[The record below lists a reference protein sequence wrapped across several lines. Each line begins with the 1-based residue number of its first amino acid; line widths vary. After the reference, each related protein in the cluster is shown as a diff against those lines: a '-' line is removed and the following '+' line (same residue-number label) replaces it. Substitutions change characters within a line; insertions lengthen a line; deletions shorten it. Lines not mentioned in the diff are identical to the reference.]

1 MKLVFIRKVVMALL
15 IVIANPVLANS
26 ADRLN
31 VLLQPIDSLKAN
43 FVQTVYDKKQ
53 KVIQNAAGIIEFK
66 RPQNFRWHIVEPD
79 PTLVV
84 TDGKTMWNYDEML
97 AQVTVESF
105 EPLKEVS
112 PLSFLFADP
121 QVNFNIDEINATAF
135 RLTPKQDNA
144 AFKHLELFFNR
155 GKITQLHLYDHLD
168 QITVF
173 EFMQVQSNPSLA
185 DSRFSFVPPA
195 GVDVIGE
202 N

>member
-1 MKLVFIRKVVMALL
+1 MKLGFMRCIAVGLL
-15 IVIANPVLANS
+15 FLAGNAMANS

-53 KVIQNAAGIIEFK
+53 KVVQNAAGIIEFK

-79 PTLVV
+79 STLVV

-105 EPLKEVS
+105 DAQKDVS

-121 QVNFNIDEINATAF
+121 QVNFNVDEINATTF
-135 RLTPKQDNA
+135 RLTPKQENA
-144 AFKHLELFFNR
+144 GFKYLEIFFKR
-155 GKITQLHLYDHLD
+155 GKITQLHLYDQLD

-173 EFMQVQSNPSLA
+173 EFMQVQNNLQLA
-185 DSRFSFVPPA
+185 DTRFNFVPPA

>member
-1 MKLVFIRKVVMALL
+1 MKFSIKCIIALGL
-15 IVIANPVLANS
+15 LAVASVTVANP

-53 KVIQNAAGIIEFK
+53 KVVQNAAGIIEFK

-79 PTLVV
+79 STLVV
-84 TDGKTMWNYDEML
+84 TDGKTLWNYDEML
-97 AQVTVESF
+97 AQVTVEPF
-105 EPLKEVS
+105 DAKKEVS

-121 QVNFNIDEINATAF
+121 QLNFIVEEVNASTFK
-135 RLTPKQDNA
+135 LTPKQENQG
-144 AFKHLELFFNR
+144 FKYLELFFKR

-173 EFMQVQSNPSLA
+173 EFMQVQNNPSLA
-185 DSRFSFVPPA
+185 DNRFSFIPPA
-195 GVDVIGE
+195 GVDVIGDH
-202 N
+202 